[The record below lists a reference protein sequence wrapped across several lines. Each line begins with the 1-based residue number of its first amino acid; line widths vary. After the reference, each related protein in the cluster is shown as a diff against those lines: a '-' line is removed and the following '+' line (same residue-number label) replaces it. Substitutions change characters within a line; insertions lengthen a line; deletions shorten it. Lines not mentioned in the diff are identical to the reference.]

1 MKVTVITAA
10 LNARDDLVR
19 TRASLLAQHHVDVQ
33 HVIVD
38 GGSTDGTL
46 TLLAEWQADGRTVC
60 FSEGDSGVY
69 QAFNK
74 GLRLAEGDCIGFLNA
89 GDVYQDE
96 NVLSDVV
103 AAFRDADI
111 DLIYGDVDIT
121 RRDSID
127 QTIRRYK
134 STTFSGNNLLRGLM
148 PPHPSIYARRRVY
161 DDVGEFSEV
170 FRIAGDFE
178 WALRAWLIKHVS
190 ARHLDRVFVRM
201 PTGGISNNGLR
212 SIVESTVEMHR
223 ALEMHDLPVSWLKL
237 LSRLPLKWLSGR

>member
-1 MKVTVITAA
+1 MKVTVITAV
-10 LNARDDLVR
+10 LNARDDLIR
-19 TRASLLAQHHVDVQ
+19 TRSSLLDQNHGDVQ

-46 TLLAEWQADGRTVC
+46 ELLAEWPADGRC
-60 FSEGDSGVY
+60 IWFSESDSGVY

-74 GLRLAEGDCIGFLNA
+74 GLRRAEGDCIGFLNA
-89 GDVYQDE
+89 GDVYQDK

-103 AAFRDADI
+103 AAFRDADV

-127 QTIRRYK
+127 RTIRRYK
-134 STTFSGNNLLRGLM
+134 STAFSGNKLLRGLM

-161 DDVGEFSEV
+161 DDVGEFSEA

-178 WALRAWLIKHVS
+178 WALRAWIFKGIC
-190 ARHLDRVFVRM
+190 ARHLARTFVRM
-201 PTGGISNNGLR
+201 PTGGISNSGIR
-212 SIVESTVEMHR
+212 SIVESTIEMHR
-223 ALEMHDLPVSWLKL
+223 ALEMHGLPTSWLKL
-237 LSRLPLKWLSGR
+237 VSRLPLKWLSGR

>member
-1 MKVTVITAA
+1 MKVTVITAV
-10 LNARDDLVR
+10 LNARDDLAR
-19 TRASLLAQHHVDVQ
+19 TRTSLLAQHHADVQ

-46 TLLAEWQADGRTVC
+46 ELLAEWRADGRCVC
-60 FSEGDSGVY
+60 FSESDSGVY

-74 GLRLAEGDCIGFLNA
+74 GLRRAEGDCIGFLNA
-89 GDVYQDE
+89 GDVYQDK

-103 AAFRDADI
+103 AALRDADV

-121 RRDSID
+121 HRDSID
-127 QTIRRYK
+127 KTIRRYK
-134 STTFSGNNLLRGLM
+134 STTFSGDKLLRGMM

-161 DDVGEFSEV
+161 DDVGEFSEA

-178 WALRAWLIKHVS
+178 WALRAWLLTHVS

-201 PTGGISNNGLR
+201 PTGGISNNGFR

-223 ALEMHDLPVSWLKL
+223 ALEMHGLSASWLKL